1 MDGSAPTSR
10 HHQAPG
16 HRAAGGRCSGGDA
29 GPEVVQHRG
38 EAGPEPPSR
47 AAGAQ
52 VPKELLSE
60 GDVINNED
68 HASDFYL

>member
-1 MDGSAPTSR
+1 M
-10 HHQAPG
+10 
-16 HRAAGGRCSGGDA
+16 
-29 GPEVVQHRG
+29 VQHRG
-38 EAGPEPPSR
+38 EAGPGLSSR

-52 VPKELLSE
+52 APKELLSA